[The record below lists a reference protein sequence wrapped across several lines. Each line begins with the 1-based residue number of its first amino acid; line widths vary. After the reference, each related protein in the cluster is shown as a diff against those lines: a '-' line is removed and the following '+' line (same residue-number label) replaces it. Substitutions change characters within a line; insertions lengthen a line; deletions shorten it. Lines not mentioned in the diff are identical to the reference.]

1 MESLKF
7 LEYFSNWVL
16 VVIATVSSLS
26 SLWVEDVR
34 IATALILF
42 FLGIMQVLSAIVRT
56 IYGLVKKVSL
66 KQLYVYWG
74 MVFVFFTVLYILNTQ
89 GFSAKIKV
97 NYMLQIPL
105 LIAFYYINV
114 LKRFNSITR
123 KRSSFLPNI
132 NF

>member
-7 LEYFSNWVL
+7 LEYFSNWL
-16 VVIATVSSLS
+16 VTAIATIFSVS

-34 IATALILF
+34 MTAALILF
-42 FLGIMQVLSAIVRT
+42 LLGIMQVLSAIVRT
-56 IYGLVKKVSL
+56 VYGLIKKVSF

-74 MVFVFFTVLYILNTQ
+74 MVFVFFIVLYLLNTQ

-97 NYMLQIPL
+97 NYMLQTPL

-114 LKRFNSITR
+114 LKRFNSRAR